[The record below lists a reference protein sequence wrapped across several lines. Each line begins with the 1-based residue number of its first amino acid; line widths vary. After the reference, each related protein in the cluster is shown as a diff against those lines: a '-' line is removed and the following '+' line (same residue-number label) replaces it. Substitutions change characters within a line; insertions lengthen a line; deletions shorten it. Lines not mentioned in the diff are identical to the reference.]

1 MSLADRPEPTL
12 PANFIRQ
19 IPTGDDRKRRICGD
33 CGFINYHNPK
43 VVVGTLATFEDRV
56 LLCQRAIVPGKGL
69 WTHPAG
75 HLERDETAEQGAIR
89 ETLEETRAQVSI
101 VELLG
106 VFSAPHKAVVE
117 IIYRAR
123 LRSDE
128 IGPTSESTAVKL
140 FRYEDIPWDEIA
152 FPSTAW
158 AIARA
163 REPRPALRL
172 DTPPE
177 FLAVS

>member
-1 MSLADRPEPTL
+1 M
-12 PANFIRQ
+12 
-19 IPTGDDRKRRICGD
+19 
-33 CGFINYHNPK
+33 
-43 VVVGTLATFEDRV
+43 VVGTLATFEDRI
-56 LLCQRAIVPGKGL
+56 LLCRRAIAPGKGL

-89 ETLEETRAQVSI
+89 ETLEETQARVSVI
-101 VELLG
+101 ELLG

-123 LRSDE
+123 LHSDE
-128 IGPTSESTAVKL
+128 IGPPAESTAVKL
-140 FRYEDIPWDEIA
+140 FLWKDIPWNELA

-172 DTPPE
+172 DIPAK
-177 FLAVS
+177 LVAAS